1 MGIGKEEIRWLIEKI
16 MELDKELAEIENKM
30 SEKCGRSLIGIL
42 AVKRCVSQFE
52 NAKNF
57 RN

>member
-1 MGIGKEEIRWLIEKI
+1 MVEKI
-16 MELDKELAEIENKM
+16 IELDKELAKIESKM

-42 AVKRCVSQFE
+42 AVKRCISQLE